1 VAGEAGREAGVGRKW
16 GWRGWSV
23 VGGGGVK
30 RVEVDVVWVVLGAR
44 GRV

>member
-1 VAGEAGREAGVGRKW
+1 MRPAGREAGVGGGH

-23 VGGGGVK
+23 VGSGGVK
-30 RVEVDVVWVVLGAR
+30 RVEVDVVWVVLAAR